1 MNNITVRFSP
11 QELTEVLQAYNT
23 IRLFLEKLIS
33 PNELY
38 QEQFLKGLHEAHNE
52 IEAGQFE
59 EADSFEKF
67 IG

>member
-1 MNNITVRFSP
+1 MKNITVRFSP

-23 IRLFLEKLIS
+23 IRHFLDKLIS

-38 QEQFLKGLHEAHNE
+38 LEKFLKGLHEANTE

-59 EADSFEKF
+59 EVDSFEKF
-67 IG
+67 IS